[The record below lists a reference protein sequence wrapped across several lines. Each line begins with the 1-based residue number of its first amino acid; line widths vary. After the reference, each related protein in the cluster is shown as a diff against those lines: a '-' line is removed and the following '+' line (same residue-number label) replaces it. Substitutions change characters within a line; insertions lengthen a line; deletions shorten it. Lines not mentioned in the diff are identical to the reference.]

1 MKIIFVFALLAIAA
15 CSASAQLD
23 VFSQSYRQYQL
34 QPHVLLQQQVLS
46 PCNEFVRQQYNIA
59 ASPLWQSATFP
70 LRNNQVL
77 QQQCCQQLR
86 LMAQQSQYQAINS
99 VWATVQQQHLQQFGG
114 LYFDQT
120 LAQAQALLAFNLPSI
135 CGIYPSYYSAP
146 SSIAIPYGALY

>member
-34 QPHVLLQQQVLS
+34 QQQVLS

-59 ASPLWQSATFP
+59 PSPLWQSATFP
-70 LRNNQVL
+70 LRTNQVL

-99 VWATVQQQHLQQFGG
+99 VWAILQQQHLQQFGG

-146 SSIAIPYGALY
+146 GSIAIPYGALY